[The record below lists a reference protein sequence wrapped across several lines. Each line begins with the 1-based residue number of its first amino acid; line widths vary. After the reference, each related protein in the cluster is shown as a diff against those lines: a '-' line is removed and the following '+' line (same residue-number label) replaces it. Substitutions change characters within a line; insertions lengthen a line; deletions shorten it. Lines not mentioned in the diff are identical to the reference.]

1 MRRGILA
8 AICAVFVLAASKS
21 HATSSKGLS
30 EKDAKKVCLLGKAL
44 ERASDIAR
52 KTVTQAATQL
62 KERHT
67 KAQDIAAR
75 LAALDNINASQLGAE
90 GEEVLRALR
99 QAKIAAT
106 TDVLTLTDAL
116 VEASACAKEFARNAA
131 SVMQFVQIAGSLA
144 IKNSAGNNAKPCLN
158 NGATSQG
165 TSPGAK
171 AKNIATVIAAVCTE
185 VATQLSNI
193 TTADAIAEKFEAS
206 NFDTH
211 FGKLATSSE
220 AYGQKITTTTSQEG
234 CPLFSR
240 YANSIEA
247 AALWITESE
256 AQGTGG
262 KGNGQGASGAD
273 AKATLGTFYTVIA
286 STSSDD
292 DGTIA
297 TQKDASAAKEA
308 RAHAPTLAAFLTA
321 KDVPEL
327 EETPAQLAT
336 RLKSAAT
343 NVTATTK
350 KTQQD
355 TEATQK
361 LASRADT
368 LIQRLKAN
376 ARTEGTGD
384 ATNTE
389 ADQPEATRQTEPGSA
404 QTHRRN
410 PPSTKKDTKASPP
423 ADSSETSHKNNA
435 AMKALSTHAL
445 FGMLVWWTQK
455 R

>member
-1 MRRGILA
+1 
-8 AICAVFVLAASKS
+8 
-21 HATSSKGLS
+21 
-30 EKDAKKVCLLGKAL
+30 
-44 ERASDIAR
+44 
-52 KTVTQAATQL
+52 
-62 KERHT
+62 
-67 KAQDIAAR
+67 
-75 LAALDNINASQLGAE
+75 
-90 GEEVLRALR
+90 
-99 QAKIAAT
+99 
-106 TDVLTLTDAL
+106 
-116 VEASACAKEFARNAA
+116 NAA

-144 IKNSAGNNAKPCLN
+144 IKNSAGNQAKPCLN

-185 VATQLSNI
+185 VATELSNI

-206 NFDTH
+206 NFDTQ
-211 FGKLATSSE
+211 FGELAASSE
-220 AYGQKITTTTSQEG
+220 AYGQKITTTSSQES

-240 YANSIEA
+240 YDNNVEA
-247 AALWITESE
+247 AALWIAASERKGSES
-256 AQGTGG
+256 

-286 STSSDD
+286 STRSDD

-321 KDVPEL
+321 EEAPEL

-343 NVTATTK
+343 NVTTTQK

-361 LASRADT
+361 LVSRADT

-376 ARTEGTGD
+376 ARTEGTGE
-384 ATNTE
+384 ATDTE
-389 ADQPEATRQTEPGSA
+389 ADQPEATRQKETGSA
-404 QTHRRN
+404 QTHSRS
-410 PPSTKKDTKASPP
+410 PASTKKDTKASTP
-423 ADSSETSHKNNA
+423 AHSSETSHKNNA
-435 AMKALSTHAL
+435 AMKALSTRAL
-445 FGMLVWWTQK
+445 FGMLVWWKQK